1 MAFIIQPDFLDRES
15 SAQIDALI
23 SQLQAVQYQ
32 NLIKANY
39 YFGKQK
45 IKDLGLS
52 IPPHLL
58 SLDIAVGWPG
68 TAVDVLDERIELEGW
83 ADSGDSNG
91 LTDVFTDNDLDVD
104 SSLAHIDALVY
115 GTSFVAVS
123 TGYEGEPS
131 PLITMESPRTMTVRR
146 DPRTGRAQQ
155 AISVTYG
162 EDTLIDSAQV
172 FGLNSNMLL
181 KRADRGWAIQ
191 DVDEHN
197 LNRVTV
203 AQLVN
208 RPQSGVS
215 MGRSE
220 ISETVRAYTDM
231 ALRTLLGAEVAR
243 EFYAV
248 PQRWIMGAPE
258 DFFVN
263 PDGSERKAWD
273 AMMGKV
279 LGLPLNEDAAPG
291 EGRPQAGAFPA
302 NSMDPFFGQIRAL
315 AQLLAAE
322 TSIPPTYLGF
332 NTDQVASADAI
343 RAMESRLVKRAERRQ
358 ATFGRAWTEVARLS
372 VMVREGRRFD
382 DLAPDVR
389 RVRPVWRD
397 AATPTKAATA
407 DEVVKLIS
415 AGVLTPDG
423 DATYRRLGM
432 DDQEIATLKID
443 KSKDVSRALMRLQ
456 EAMKADPQAVAAASL
471 PGASAQR
478 ALIPGVSGDGGA

>member
-1 MAFIIQPDFLDRES
+1 MANIIRPDFLDAD
-15 SAQIDALI
+15 SAGEVERLI
-23 SQLQAVQYQ
+23 QQLEMVQFQ
-32 NLIKANY
+32 NQIKANY

-52 IPPHLL
+52 IPPHLT

-83 ADSGDSNG
+83 ADAGDSHG
-91 LTDVFTDNDLDVD
+91 LSDVFTDNDLDVD
-104 SSLAHIDALVY
+104 SSLGHIDALVY

-123 TGYEGEPS
+123 TGYDDEPS
-131 PLITMESPRTMTVRR
+131 PLITIESPRTMTVRR
-146 DPRTGRAQQ
+146 DPRTRRVDR
-155 AISVTYG
+155 AISVVYG
-162 EDTLIDSAQV
+162 DDGVAESATV
-172 FGLNSNMLL
+172 FLPNETMILR
-181 KRADRGWAIQ
+181 RAARGWFVE
-191 DVDEHN
+191 DRDEHM

-208 RPQSGVS
+208 RPQAGRTT
-215 MGRSE
+215 GRSE
-220 ISETVRAYTDM
+220 ITETVRAYTDM
-231 ALRTLLGAEVAR
+231 ALRTVLGAEVAR

-248 PQRWIMGAPE
+248 PQRWIMGAPD
-258 DFFVN
+258 DFFIN
-263 PDGSERKAWD
+263 PDGSERSSWD
-273 AMMGKV
+273 TMMGKV
-279 LGLPLNEDAAPG
+279 LGLPLNDDAPPG
-291 EGRPQAGAFPA
+291 EGRPTAGAFAA
-302 NSMDPFFGQIRAL
+302 NAMDPFFNQVRSL

-322 TSIPPTYLGF
+322 SAIPPTYLGF
-332 NTDQVASADAI
+332 ATDQVASADAI

-358 ATFGRAWTEVARLS
+358 ATFGRAWTEVARLA
-372 VMVREGRRFD
+372 VMVREGKRFE
-382 DLAPDVR
+382 DLPDDVR

-432 DDQEIATLKID
+432 GDQEIAALKLD

-456 EAMKADPQAVAAASL
+456 QAMEAEPEARAAAAL
-471 PGASAQR
+471 PGAQAQR
-478 ALIPGVSGDGGA
+478 AIASGGSGGA

>member
-1 MAFIIQPDFLDRES
+1 MASLVQPNFLDGD
-15 SAQIDALI
+15 SAARVDSLI
-23 SQLQAVQYQ
+23 GQLERVQFQ
-32 NLIKANY
+32 NQLKANY

-52 IPPHLL
+52 IPPHLT

-83 ADSGDSNG
+83 ADAGDAHG
-91 LTDVFTDNDLDVD
+91 LADVFTDNDLDVD
-104 SSLAHIDALVY
+104 SSLAHLDALVY

-131 PLITMESPRTMTVRR
+131 PLITVESPRTMTVRR
-146 DPRTGRAQQ
+146 DPRTGRVEQ
-155 AISVTYG
+155 AVSVVYDESGVTV
-162 EDTLIDSAQV
+162 SAQV
-172 FGLNSNMLL
+172 FDPNSTMLL
-181 KRADRGWAIQ
+181 RRADRGWYVE
-191 DVDEHN
+191 DRDDHN

-208 RPQSGVS
+208 RPQSGNH

-231 ALRTLLGAEVAR
+231 ALRTVLGAEVAR

-258 DFFVN
+258 DFFIN
-263 PDGSERKAWD
+263 PDGSERSSWD

-291 EGRPQAGAFPA
+291 EGRPTAGVFPA
-302 NSMDPFFGQIRAL
+302 HAMDPFFNQVRSL

-322 TSIPPTYLGF
+322 SAIPPTYLGF
-332 NTDQVASADAI
+332 ATDQVASADAI

-372 VMVREGRRFD
+372 VMVREGKRFD
-382 DLAPDVR
+382 DLPAEVR

-407 DEVVKLIS
+407 DEVVKLLS

-432 DDQEIATLKID
+432 SDQEVAMVKLD
-443 KSKDVSRALMRLQ
+443 KSKDVSRALIRLQ
-456 EAMKADPQAVAAASL
+456 EAMKVDPEVSAAANL
-471 PGASAQR
+471 PGAAAQR
-478 ALIPGVSGDGGA
+478 AIGGAGAES

>member
-1 MAFIIQPDFLDRES
+1 MASLVQPNLLEGARAARVDSPVCQWER
-15 SAQIDALI
+15 AQYPN
-23 SQLQAVQYQ
+23 QL
-32 NLIKANY
+32 KANY

-52 IPPHLL
+52 IPPHLT

-83 ADSGDSNG
+83 ADAGDRHG
-91 LTDVFTDNDLDVD
+91 LVDVFTDNDLDVD
-104 SSLAHIDALVY
+104 SSLAHLDALVY

-131 PLITMESPRTMTVRR
+131 PLITVESPRTMTVRR
-146 DPRTGRAQQ
+146 DPRTGRVEQ
-155 AISVTYG
+155 AVSVVYDESGTAV
-162 EDTLIDSAQV
+162 SSQV
-172 FGLNSNMLL
+172 FVLNSTMLL
-181 KRADRGWAIQ
+181 RRADRGWYIE
-191 DVDEHN
+191 DRDDHN

-208 RPQSGVS
+208 RPQSGNH

-231 ALRTLLGAEVAR
+231 ALRTVLGAEVAR
-243 EFYAV
+243 EFYAI

-263 PDGSERKAWD
+263 PDGTERAAWD

-279 LGLPLNEDAAPG
+279 LGLPLNEDAPPG
-291 EGRPQAGAFPA
+291 EGRPTAGAFPA
-302 NSMDPFFGQIRAL
+302 NPMDPFFNQVRAL

-322 TSIPPTYLGF
+322 SAIPPTYLGF
-332 NTDQVASADAI
+332 ATDQVASADAI

-382 DLAPDVR
+382 DLPAEVR

-407 DEVVKLIS
+407 DEVVKLLS

-432 DDQEIATLKID
+432 SDQEVAMVKLD
-443 KSKDVSRALMRLQ
+443 KSKDVSRALIRLQ
-456 EAMKADPQAVAAASL
+456 EAMKVDPEVTAAANL
-471 PGASAQR
+471 PGAAAQR
-478 ALIPGVSGDGGA
+478 AIGGAGAES